1 MTVPGLAGIASRGN
15 DMNRIFFPL
24 QRLVRSLEAIVASG
38 ALAIMLVV
46 ILLNVGL
53 RFTVGRSLVFTEE
66 IAYLCF
72 GYCIFFGVSLLF
84 RERAM
89 IAVDFIVDALPQRLR
104 RLALILNYLILIG
117 VCGYF
122 CYLSAELAVTGWVRR
137 TAFLDIPYFW
147 VNLAPTISFGLMTLY
162 SMYFLSLLARG
173 WEVRSADLEQQM

>member
-1 MTVPGLAGIASRGN
+1 MGIVSRGN
-15 DMNRIFFPL
+15 NMNKTLPSIL
-24 QRLVRSLEAIVASG
+24 NLVRNMEAIIASG
-38 ALAIMLVV
+38 ALATMLLV

-53 RFTVGRSLVFTEE
+53 RFTTGQSLVFTEE

-89 IAVDFIVDALPQRLR
+89 IAVDLVIDALPEQLR

-122 CYLSAELAVTGWVRR
+122 CYLSAELAMTGWVRR

-162 SMYFLSLLARG
+162 SIYFLSLLARG